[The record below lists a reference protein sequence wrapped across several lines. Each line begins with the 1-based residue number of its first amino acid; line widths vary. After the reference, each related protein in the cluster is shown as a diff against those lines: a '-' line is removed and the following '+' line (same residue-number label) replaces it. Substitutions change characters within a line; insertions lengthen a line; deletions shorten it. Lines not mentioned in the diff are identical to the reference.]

1 MRWRFSHYL
10 NFSLVKFTWVIC
22 DYLTLETNSDHK
34 RVLIFFH
41 TINISTRAHT
51 WKQINASTCYFRA
64 WYGMRSVLITCWTMG
79 LTLYASVKMALPE
92 KVMEIVESS
101 LLLEVSTNKKIQGL
115 WIWKVKRLKIAW
127 FLFWQLEFSALWN
140 PHLSEWRS
148 LMLYQNWVMLG
159 RTLLVT
165 EFEVL

>member
-1 MRWRFSHYL
+1 MKIL
-10 NFSLVKFTWVIC
+10 SLPEFFLSKIHMSDLW
-22 DYLTLETNSDHK
+22 LSTLETSSDHE
-34 RVLIFFH
+34 RILIFFF
-41 TINISTRAHT
+41 IQQILARARI
-51 WKQINASTCYFRA
+51 WKQNNASTCYFRA

-101 LLLEVSTNKKIQGL
+101 LLLEVRTNKKR
-115 WIWKVKRLKIAW
+115 IWKVKRLKIAW